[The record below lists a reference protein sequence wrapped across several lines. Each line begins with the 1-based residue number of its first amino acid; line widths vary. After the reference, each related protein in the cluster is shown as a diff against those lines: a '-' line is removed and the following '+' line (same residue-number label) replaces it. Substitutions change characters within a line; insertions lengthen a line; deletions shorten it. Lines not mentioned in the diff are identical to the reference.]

1 MKKSAAAATARVQE
15 LRGVL
20 REHDHSYH
28 VLDAPSVSDERYDQL
43 FRELRKLEERFPA
56 LVVEDSPT
64 QRVGGSPVSGFSSVS
79 HLAPM
84 LSLDSDPSAEAVV
97 RFDQRV
103 RKTLGSERNIEYVV
117 EPKLDGASIELVYED
132 GKLVNAAT
140 RGDGLRG
147 EGVLANVRT
156 IAAVPLRLRDKSAVQ
171 SPSRLA
177 VRGEII
183 MRWNDFQ
190 RINKELIH
198 QGKTPFANPRNAA
211 AGALRQLDPQVTAQ
225 RPLDIFVY
233 DILVADGLRLASQW
247 KSLETLRDWGFKVND
262 LSKRVASTNEIIAY
276 HQEMVAARDELGY
289 EIDGIVIKLNN
300 VAMRA
305 ALGATSHHPRWA
317 FAYKFPPRRETTRLL
332 EILASVGR
340 TGVVTP
346 VAIMRPVELGGVTV
360 SRASLHNREEVARK
374 DVRVGDRVRIQRAGD
389 VIPQVVERIAEP
401 GRRRGKRF
409 KMPSECPSCGTVLV
423 SRGPFSVCPNG
434 FGCPAQF
441 AARLAHLGSRQAFDI
456 EGLGDET
463 ARLLVDRNLVED
475 LPALFDLKADDLTS
489 LDGFGEISANN
500 LIEGIKLASHIE
512 LHRLLVGL
520 GIPEVGVSVAKSLA
534 KHFGSL
540 GAIRGADQVDFREVD
555 GVGEVMA
562 GHIVAYFQ
570 DPRNA
575 AMLDRLLDG
584 RVRVREPQAAME
596 AKRLKGLRFVLTGS
610 LSRFTRNELQVL
622 LESEGA
628 KVVSA
633 VSSKTDFLVAG
644 SSPGSKLQK
653 ARDLAVEVLTETSLL
668 KFFGSTGVKL

>member
-1 MKKSAAAATARVQE
+1 
-15 LRGVL
+15 L
-20 REHDHSYH
+20 
-28 VLDAPSVSDERYDQL
+28 
-43 FRELRKLEERFPA
+43 
-56 LVVEDSPT
+56 
-64 QRVGGSPVSGFSSVS
+64 
-79 HLAPM
+79 
-84 LSLDSDPSAEAVV
+84 
-97 RFDQRV
+97 
-103 RKTLGSERNIEYVV
+103 
-117 EPKLDGASIELVYED
+117 
-132 GKLVNAAT
+132 
-140 RGDGLRG
+140 
-147 EGVLANVRT
+147 
-156 IAAVPLRLRDKSAVQ
+156 
-171 SPSRLA
+171 
-177 VRGEII
+177 
-183 MRWNDFQ
+183 
-190 RINKELIH
+190 
-198 QGKTPFANPRNAA
+198 
-211 AGALRQLDPQVTAQ
+211 
-225 RPLDIFVY
+225 
-233 DILVADGLRLASQW
+233 
-247 KSLETLRDWGFKVND
+247 
-262 LSKRVASTNEIIAY
+262 
-276 HQEMVAARDELGY
+276 
-289 EIDGIVIKLNN
+289 
-300 VAMRA
+300 
-305 ALGATSHHPRWA
+305 
-317 FAYKFPPRRETTRLL
+317 
-332 EILASVGR
+332 
-340 TGVVTP
+340 
-346 VAIMRPVELGGVTV
+346 
-360 SRASLHNREEVARK
+360 
-374 DVRVGDRVRIQRAGD
+374 
-389 VIPQVVERIAEP
+389 
-401 GRRRGKRF
+401 
-409 KMPSECPSCGTVLV
+409 
-423 SRGPFSVCPNG
+423 SVCPIEI
-434 FGCPAQF
+434 GCLAQF
-441 AARLAHLGSRQAFDI
+441 AERLEDPGSRQAFDI